1 MANKKIIDLRKKSV
15 EELHKRVLDLKREL
29 MNLRFQ
35 KARGELEKTNRFRQ
49 ARREIAVIKTL
60 EGQKKLEL
68 ERGVV

>member
-1 MANKKIIDLRKKSV
+1 MANKKIVDLRKKSV

-60 EGQKKLEL
+60 ESQKKLEL
-68 ERGVV
+68 KRGVI